1 MLLILG
7 GMLGGTGASQLGG
20 LISAAGA
27 LKKKKKKKKHSVIPS
42 EMVTPVVQGGA
53 GCNRLCREPP

>member
-42 EMVTPVVQGGA
+42 EMVTPVVQGG
-53 GCNRLCREPP
+53 GRL

>member
-27 LKKKKKKKKHSVIPS
+27 LKKKKKTKHSVIPS